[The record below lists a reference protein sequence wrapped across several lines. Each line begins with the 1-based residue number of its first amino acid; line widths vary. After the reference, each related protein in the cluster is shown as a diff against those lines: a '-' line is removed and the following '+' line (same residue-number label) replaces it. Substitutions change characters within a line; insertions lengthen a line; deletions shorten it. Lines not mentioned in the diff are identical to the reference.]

1 VYSVACVGKEKTDV
15 LSASYNLLL
24 HATMQAKECDEE
36 EAVADIIHVSQ
47 EIAAKIQEALRA

>member
-1 VYSVACVGKEKTDV
+1 
-15 LSASYNLLL
+15 
-24 HATMQAKECDEE
+24 MQAKECDEE